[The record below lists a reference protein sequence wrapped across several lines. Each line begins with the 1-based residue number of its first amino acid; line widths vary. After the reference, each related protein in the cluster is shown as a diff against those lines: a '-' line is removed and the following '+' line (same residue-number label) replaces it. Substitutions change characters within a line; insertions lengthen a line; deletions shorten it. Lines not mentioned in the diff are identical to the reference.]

1 MRVRRCVWCIHFDCG
16 WFRFKKRGALTAME
30 RGGNVSSS
38 AWFNQ
43 WHRFYL
49 AFTFSLKHGKVV
61 KQAFGASTHANNN
74 KQVICSVV
82 NKRICEI
89 QLIALR
95 RLNKWW
101 TSVKIFQWKYNL
113 KDHGTTW
120 KHPIADATWTQSST
134 V

>member
-1 MRVRRCVWCIHFDCG
+1 MCLMYTFWLWLVPVQETR
-16 WFRFKKRGALTAME
+16 ALTAME
-30 RGGNVSSS
+30 RGGKVSSS

-43 WHRFYL
+43 WQRFYL
-49 AFTFSLKHGKVV
+49 AFTFSLKHGKLV
-61 KQAFGASTHANNN
+61 KQAFGASTPHANNN

-82 NKRICEI
+82 NERICEI